1 MPLHVAK
8 VSDLII
14 TQNVCEI
21 LFIIMCG
28 ISTISDSSIYQWILF
43 PIFCTTHLFLFI
55 RTRHKL
61 RKYHKEI
68 SKIKHILIE
77 NIIAIFLNIGIG
89 TWYNVFIIRKEDYSA
104 IVIGIHNLSIF
115 FGFLILVLGLNIIN
129 KFMYNRQAVDYY
141 NDSNRNSIA
150 EVGVLETVA

>member
-28 ISTISDSSIYQWILF
+28 ISTISDSSIYQWALF
-43 PIFCTTHLFLFI
+43 PGFCITHLFLFI
-55 RTRHKL
+55 RTRYKL

-68 SKIKHILIE
+68 SKLKQIRLE
-77 NIIAIFLNIGIG
+77 NIIALLLNIGIG
-89 TWYNVFIIRKEDYSA
+89 AWYNAFIIRKEEYSA

-141 NDSNRNSIA
+141 NDPNRNSIA
-150 EVGVLETVA
+150 EVGFIETVS